1 MNKFIS
7 LTKLQLKD
15 FISRYQ
21 SGLNVRGGNFG
32 KFLLIFVAAM
42 LFIPSIQLSQS
53 LYTPVAMLGYPQLI
67 ITFMYIAA
75 VMAMLFTAFPFI
87 MSIFFYS
94 KDITFL
100 SSLPITES
108 TIVFSK
114 LTAIYIYLLAISGF
128 IFGPAL
134 AIYIINSN
142 VSILLFILALLTFI
156 ISPILPLVIATIVIL
171 PLMRF
176 VGASKRRNLF
186 SILGSILLLIV
197 IIGMQ
202 MALTRLQS
210 DPDGMQQLLA
220 QSSGILNLV
229 GKGFPPSIWLTNM
242 IQGLMIDGLL
252 FLGLNIFL
260 LLVLKL
266 LSKVL
271 YRKAM
276 MSFNQQSSISIK
288 KGSIYYKKRSI
299 GYQLIRRHI
308 LIITSNPTFFLNTF
322 LIMIVPI
329 LMFGIMYFTGEVSLQ
344 TLNSPLL
351 DPYRVFI
358 FAGIIS
364 SPAILGSNSATAI
377 SREGKSFWETKI
389 LPISL
394 KDNIRYRII
403 TTILISFLGSLL
415 LGIVS
420 ILLLNFSLIEVLL
433 GILACVSLTLFL
445 STIDIIINIYRPMLD
460 WTHPTAAVKNNM
472 NVMISLGIRVVLGG
486 LIYIII
492 IIFKAL
498 GANTL
503 MILYSCIFLILFFI
517 SRYLIYKVYIK
528 MFRDISM

>member
-15 FISRYQ
+15 FISRYV
-21 SGLNVRGGNFG
+21 SGLNLRGGNIG
-32 KFLLIFVAAM
+32 KILLIFVAAM
-42 LFIPSIQLSQS
+42 LLLPSIQLSQS
-53 LYTPVAMLGYPQLI
+53 LYTPVAMLGYPQLL

-75 VMAMLFTAFPFI
+75 VMAMLFTALPFI
-87 MSIFFYS
+87 ISIFFYS

-114 LTAIYIYLLAISGF
+114 LSAIYIYLLAVSGF

-142 VSILLFILALLTFI
+142 GSLLLFILGMITFI
-156 ISPILPLVIATIVIL
+156 TSPILPLVIATIIIL
-171 PLMRF
+171 PIMRF
-176 VGASKRRNLF
+176 ISGSKRRNLF
-186 SILGSILLLIV
+186 SILGSILLLAV
-197 IIGMQ
+197 IIGLQ
-202 MALTRLQS
+202 LALTRFQS
-210 DPDGMQQLLA
+210 DPEGIQQLLA
-220 QSSGILNLV
+220 QSDGILNLV
-229 GKGFPPSIWLTNM
+229 GKGFPPSIWITNM
-242 IQGLMIDGLL
+242 VQGSMIDTLL
-252 FLGLNIFL
+252 FFGLNIL
-260 LLVLKL
+260 LILILQF

-276 MSFNQQSSISIK
+276 LSFNQQGSIGIK
-288 KGSIYYKKRSI
+288 QGSIYYKKRSI

-308 LIITSNPTFFLNTF
+308 LIIISNPTFFLNTF

-364 SPAILGSNSATAI
+364 SPAIIGSNSATAI
-377 SREGKSFWETKI
+377 TREGKSFWETKI

-394 KDNIRYRII
+394 QDNIKYRVI
-403 TTILISFLGSLL
+403 TTIMISILGSLIL
-415 LGIVS
+415 AIVS
-420 ILLLNFSLIEVLL
+420 IILLNFSLIQVLL
-433 GILACVSLTLFL
+433 GIMACVSLTLFL

-472 NVMISLGIRVVLGG
+472 NVMISLAIRVALGG
-486 LIYIII
+486 LVYLIAIIA
-492 IIFKAL
+492 KAL
-498 GANTL
+498 GSSSL
-503 MILYSCIFLILFFI
+503 MILFSCIFLVLFFI
-517 SRYLIYKVYIK
+517 SRYLVYKVFVK
-528 MFRDISM
+528 MFRDISI